1 MITLGLVGCLVA
13 AAVVVTLLAFPRQ
26 LDFALTYRRV
36 AWLPVAALI
45 VQAIL
50 WKPLFSELSYL
61 AVVPLLLTCIVSF
74 ILTAVGATL
83 VATARGRN
91 ERSTAV
97 LRAPL
102 IAAIPGM
109 LLLGLMFFGLVRS
122 VLPHGS
128 Y

>member
-13 AAVVVTLLAFPRQ
+13 AVVVVTLMAFPRQ

-36 AWLPVAALI
+36 AWLPVAALV

-50 WKPLFSELSYL
+50 WKPLFSKLSYF

-74 ILTAVGATL
+74 ILAAVGATL

-91 ERSTAV
+91 ERSTTV
-97 LRAPL
+97 LRATL
-102 IAAIPGM
+102 IAAIPGL
-109 LLLGLMFFGLVRS
+109 LLLGLMFFELVRAA
-122 VLPHGS
+122 LGTRGA
-128 Y
+128 